1 MMTKITRWDPI
12 RDMITLRQ
20 AVDRM
25 LDESFA
31 RGAETH
37 GTGAWLLPMDA
48 YITDEAIVIRADVP
62 GISADELEITLE
74 GDALTIRGEIKR
86 EEADNRKYVL
96 LERPTGRF
104 ERTLTVNTPIDH
116 EKVEASFKDGVLTL
130 TMPKAEAVKP
140 RQIAIKSGES

>member
-1 MMTKITRWDPI
+1 MVRITRWDPL
-12 RDMITLRQ
+12 RDMITMRQ

-31 RGAETH
+31 RGSETR

-62 GISADELEITLE
+62 GIKPEEIEITLE
-74 GDALTIRGEIKR
+74 GDTLAIRGEIRR
-86 EEADNRKYVL
+86 EDDSQRKYVL

-104 ERTLTVNTPIDH
+104 ERTLNINTPIDH
-116 EKVEASFKDGVLTL
+116 ERVEASFKDGVLTL
-130 TMPKAEAVKP
+130 TLPKADAIKP
-140 RQIAIKSGES
+140 RQIAVKSG

>member
-1 MMTKITRWDPI
+1 MMNKITRWDPI

-31 RGAETH
+31 RGTETR

-62 GISADELEITLE
+62 GISSDELDITLE
-74 GDALTIRGEIKR
+74 GDTLAIRGEIKR
-86 EEADNRKYVL
+86 EDAENCQYVL

-104 ERTLTVNTPIDH
+104 ERTLTINTPIDH
-116 EKVEASFKDGVLTL
+116 DQVEASFKDGVLTL
-130 TMPKAEAVKP
+130 VLPKAEAVKP
-140 RQIAIKSGES
+140 RQITIKSSAS